1 MIKIIRIK
9 NRFIVVILTL
19 FVFVGCDNN
28 ELANTYEEKN
38 IEKTKQIKVIEEDK
52 ENINEITTNAVTTV
66 VENKD
71 NKTSSVTIGAVGDIM
86 YHYQQLKRG
95 YNTQEDSFDFGESF
109 EQVSKYISDFDI
121 ALGNLE
127 TTLSGK
133 DNSIRLENSNYFNG
147 YQGYPCFNTPEVLA
161 DNLKDAGFDLLTTAN
176 NHSMDS
182 WTGGISDTLDQL
194 DRVGIKHV
202 GTYRTEEE
210 SQKYLIEEVN
220 GIKIGYLSY
229 TYGTN
234 GINPP
239 IDKKY
244 LVNSLEMYNE
254 EKMEQMYRQV
264 KEMNEMEIDVLTVFI
279 HFGTEY
285 QNLPSKKQTDIVNNL
300 FEYGADIVLG
310 SHPHVLQ
317 PIEIRKVEINGESY
331 IDKVA
336 IYSLG
341 NFISSQRYTSN
352 EPINKDVGM
361 ILGIE
366 VEKDIEE
373 NTYIKEIKILPT
385 WVQWTNKE
393 MRVVP
398 VDGAIIDYENNN
410 LLKLT
415 EKDYKR
421 LKTVKKSAMNHL
433 MVLDKSE
440 VTKKNQFYYID

>member
-28 ELANTYEEKN
+28 ESVNTYEEKN

-71 NKTSSVTIGAVGDIM
+71 AKTSSVTIGVVGDIM
-86 YHYQQLKRG
+86 YHQRQLQRG
-95 YNTQEDSFDFGESF
+95 YNMEDDSFDFSNSF

-133 DNSIRLENSNYFNG
+133 DNAIRLENSNYFKG

-161 DNLKDAGFDLLTTAN
+161 DNLKEVGFDLFTTAN

-202 GTYRTEEE
+202 GTYRTEE
-210 SQKYLIEEVN
+210 SQKYLIEDVN

-234 GINPP
+234 GINLP

-244 LVNSLEMYNE
+244 LVNTLEMYNE
-254 EKMEQMYRQV
+254 DKMEEMYRQV
-264 KEMNEMEIDVLTVFI
+264 KEMNDIGVDVLTVFI

-285 QNLPSKKQTDIVNNL
+285 ENLPSNKQKEIVNNL
-300 FEYGADIVLG
+300 FENGADIVLG

-317 PIEIRKVEINGESY
+317 PIEIRKVEKNGEEY

-341 NFISSQRYTSN
+341 NFISSQRYTNN

-366 VEKDIEE
+366 VEKDTEE
-373 NTYIKEIKILPT
+373 NTYIKEIKMLPT
-385 WVQWTNKE
+385 WVQWTKKE
-393 MRVVP
+393 IRVIP
-398 VDGAIIDYENNN
+398 VDEAILNYKNKNM
-410 LLKLT
+410 LKLT
-415 EKDYKR
+415 EKDYNR
-421 LKTVKKSAMNHL
+421 LEDVKKRTVSHL
-433 MVLDKSE
+433 MTLDKGE
-440 VTKKNQFYYID
+440 VTKKNEFYYID